1 MLIERLELGKLTI
14 DPLATQDKSHSR
26 NFHFYENLTYIAEV
40 TDFKHGSK

>member
-14 DPLATQDKSHSR
+14 DPVATQESHSR
-26 NFHFYENLTYIAEV
+26 NFYFYENLTYIAEV